1 LDLKRIA
8 GYLYHHWSE
17 ISQVGS
23 RGSRIQAPLLVN
35 IWGTTLITPS
45 KTSVQFNVQE
55 QRNRKVEDPKA
66 ARHPERNNR
75 DTKEGSR
82 RIRNLVKKGQEGG
95 ARGMAQRLRLLVAL
109 AENLGSFPGILM
121 VVHTYP

>member
-1 LDLKRIA
+1 M
-8 GYLYHHWSE
+8 
-17 ISQVGS
+17 
-23 RGSRIQAPLLVN
+23 
-35 IWGTTLITPS
+35 
-45 KTSVQFNVQE
+45 QFNVQE